1 MDQEIDLRPYVLAL
15 VLRWRLIIICAISL
29 AVIGGIVPLVGTATR
44 SATSD
49 VVIIPSSS
57 QVTLDARFQTTGSL
71 ATNPAAQR
79 LGLINLASSRTLAE
93 QVVKDLGDTT
103 LSANALYAQVKVVS
117 TSDLLQIT
125 VSNPDPDLA
134 LRVAQAWGKA
144 YETLVINVYGG
155 SQFRIDL
162 LTTEI
167 NLAKQRSSQAQTA
180 LEKSLVS
187 SQSIKVQQQ
196 IANLNDLLS
205 GSRASQQQLYA
216 DYLSRSHSVELIL
229 QDAQTLRDQADTQG
243 TSAFANSFAS
253 LMLRVRIVGSSTPA
267 FQMTVADLASI
278 ETNPSNLSAN
288 LDQLIKA
295 LAHRRDQLLAQSNE
309 VANAITSGGMI
320 ATGLDAATRQRYIDQ
335 LADLN
340 GTYEQLQA
348 RQNTLIQQRDLAA
361 EALSLLLRK
370 RSEMEVAQGSPQIEV
385 RFIGASIA
393 PLISQF
399 DRALLYASV
408 AGILG
413 LLVGAVL
420 ALFLDVVIPA
430 VRQMSMP
437 KPSQS
442 ANRPDAPTGN

>member
-1 MDQEIDLRPYVLAL
+1 MDQEIDLRPYFLAL

-29 AVIGGIVPLVGTATR
+29 AVIGGIVPLVSTTTR

-103 LSANALYAQVKVVS
+103 LSADALYAQVKVVS

-134 LRVAQAWGKA
+134 LRIAQAWGKA

-155 SQFRIDL
+155 SQFRTDLLISEIDL
-162 LTTEI
+162 
-167 NLAKQRSSQAQTA
+167 AQQRYDQAQTA
-180 LEKSLVS
+180 LEKFLAS

-196 IANLNDLLS
+196 IANLNDLLG

-216 DYLSRSHSVELIL
+216 DYLSRSHYVELIL

-253 LMLRVRIVGSSTPA
+253 LMLRVRIVNSSTPI
-267 FQMTVADLASI
+267 FQMAAADLASI
-278 ETNPSNLSAN
+278 ETNPGNLSAN

-335 LADLN
+335 VADLN
-340 GTYEQLQA
+340 STYEQLQA
-348 RQNTLIQQRDLAA
+348 QQSTLTQKRDLARD
-361 EALSLLLRK
+361 ALTLLQRK
-370 RSEMEVAQGSPQIEV
+370 RAEMEVAQGSPQVEV

-393 PLISQF
+393 PFSRMSRTI
-399 DRALLYASV
+399 LYAGV

-420 ALFLDVVIPA
+420 ALFLGVVIPA

-442 ANRPDAPTGN
+442 ANRPDA

>member
-1 MDQEIDLRPYVLAL
+1 MDQEIDLRPYFLAL
-15 VLRWRLIIICAISL
+15 VLRWRLIVICAISL
-29 AVIGGIVPLVGTATR
+29 AVIGGAASFASTTR

-103 LSANALYAQVKVVS
+103 LSADALYAQVKVVS

-125 VSNPDPDLA
+125 VSNSDPDLA
-134 LRVAQAWGKA
+134 LRIAQAWGKA
-144 YETLVINVYGG
+144 YETLVISVYGG
-155 SQFRIDL
+155 SQFRTDL

-167 NLAKQRSSQAQTA
+167 NLAQQRYDQAQTA
-180 LEKSLVS
+180 LEKFLVS
-187 SQSIKVQQQ
+187 SQSIKIQQQ

-205 GSRASQQQLYA
+205 GSRTSQQQLYA

-229 QDAQTLRDQADTQG
+229 QDAQTLRDQVDTQG
-243 TSAFANSFAS
+243 TSKFANSFAS
-253 LMLRVRIVGSSTPA
+253 LMLRVRMVDSSAPVFRLTA
-267 FQMTVADLASI
+267 ADLASI
-278 ETNPSNLSAN
+278 ETDPSNLSAN

-335 LADLN
+335 VAELN
-340 GTYEQLQA
+340 STYEQLQS
-348 RQNTLIQQRDLAA
+348 QQTTLTQQRDLARD
-361 EALSLLLRK
+361 ALTLLQRK
-370 RSEMEVAQGSPQIEV
+370 RAEMEVAQGSPQVEV

-393 PLISQF
+393 PFSRMS
-399 DRALLYASV
+399 RAILYAGV
-408 AGILG
+408 AGVLG
-413 LLVGAVL
+413 LLVGTVL

-437 KPSQS
+437 KSSQP
-442 ANRPDAPTGN
+442 ANRPDAPPGN

>member
-1 MDQEIDLRPYVLAL
+1 MDQEIDLRPYFLAL

-29 AVIGGIVPLVGTATR
+29 AVIGGAASFASTTR

-49 VVIIPSSS
+49 IIIVPSSS

-71 ATNPAAQR
+71 ATNPTAQR
-79 LGLINLASSRTLAE
+79 QGLINLASSRTLAE

-103 LSANALYAQVKVVS
+103 LSADALYAQVKVVS

-134 LRVAQAWGKA
+134 LRIAQAWGKA
-144 YETLVINVYGG
+144 YETLVISVYGG
-155 SQFRIDL
+155 SQFRTDL
-162 LTTEI
+162 LTSEI
-167 NLAKQRSSQAQTA
+167 DLAQQRYDQAQTT
-180 LEKSLVS
+180 LEKFLVS

-216 DYLSRSHSVELIL
+216 DYLSRSHQIELIL
-229 QDAQTLRDQADTQG
+229 QDAQTLRDQVDTQG
-243 TSAFANSFAS
+243 TSKFANSFAS
-253 LMLRVRIVGSSTPA
+253 LMLRVRMVDGSSPVFRLTA
-267 FQMTVADLASI
+267 ADLASI
-278 ETNPSNLSAN
+278 ETDPGNLSVN

-335 LADLN
+335 VADLN
-340 GTYEQLQA
+340 STYEQLQA
-348 RQNTLIQQRDLAA
+348 QQSTLTQKRDLARD
-361 EALSLLLRK
+361 ALTLLQRK
-370 RSEMEVAQGSPQIEV
+370 RAEMEVAQGSPQVEV

-393 PLISQF
+393 PLSRVT
-399 DRALLYASV
+399 RALLYAGV
-408 AGILG
+408 AGVLG

-420 ALFLDVVIPA
+420 ALFLGVVIPA

-442 ANRPDAPTGN
+442 ANRPDAPPGN

>member
-1 MDQEIDLRPYVLAL
+1 MDQEIDLRPYFLAL

-29 AVIGGIVPLVGTATR
+29 AVIGGAASFASTTR

-49 VVIIPSSS
+49 IIIVPSSS
-57 QVTLDARFQTTGSL
+57 QVTLDTRFQTTGSL

-79 LGLINLASSRTLAE
+79 QGLINLASSRTLAE
-93 QVVKDLGDTT
+93 QVVKDLGDIT
-103 LSANALYAQVKVVS
+103 LSADALYAQVKVVS

-134 LRVAQAWGKA
+134 LRIAQAWGKA
-144 YETLVINVYGG
+144 YETLVISVYGG
-155 SQFRIDL
+155 SQFRTDL
-162 LTTEI
+162 LTSEI
-167 NLAKQRSSQAQTA
+167 DLAQQRYDQAQTT
-180 LEKSLVS
+180 LEKFLVS

-216 DYLSRSHSVELIL
+216 DYLSRSHQIELIL
-229 QDAQTLRDQADTQG
+229 QDAQTLRDQVDTQG
-243 TSAFANSFAS
+243 TSKFANSFAS
-253 LMLRVRIVGSSTPA
+253 LMLRVRMVDGSSPVFRLTA
-267 FQMTVADLASI
+267 ADLASI
-278 ETNPSNLSAN
+278 ETDPGNLSVN

-335 LADLN
+335 VADLN
-340 GTYEQLQA
+340 STYEQLQA
-348 RQNTLIQQRDLAA
+348 QQSTLTQKRDLARD
-361 EALSLLLRK
+361 ALTLLQRK
-370 RSEMEVAQGSPQIEV
+370 RAEMEVAQGSPQVEV
-385 RFIGASIA
+385 RFIGASIT
-393 PLISQF
+393 PFSRMS
-399 DRALLYASV
+399 RAQLYAGV

-442 ANRPDAPTGN
+442 ANRPDAPPGN

>member
-1 MDQEIDLRPYVLAL
+1 MDQEIDLRPYFLAL

-29 AVIGGIVPLVGTATR
+29 AVIGGAASFASTTR

-49 VVIIPSSS
+49 IIIVPSSS
-57 QVTLDARFQTTGSL
+57 QVTLDTRFQTTGSL

-79 LGLINLASSRTLAE
+79 QGLINLASSRTLAE
-93 QVVKDLGDTT
+93 QVVKDLGDIT
-103 LSANALYAQVKVVS
+103 LSADALYAQVKVVS

-134 LRVAQAWGKA
+134 LRIAQAWGKA
-144 YETLVINVYGG
+144 YETLVISVYGG
-155 SQFRIDL
+155 SQFRTDL
-162 LTTEI
+162 LTSEI
-167 NLAKQRSSQAQTA
+167 DLAQQRYDQAQTT
-180 LEKSLVS
+180 LEKFLVS

-216 DYLSRSHSVELIL
+216 DYLSRSHQIELIL
-229 QDAQTLRDQADTQG
+229 QDAQTLRDQVDTQG
-243 TSAFANSFAS
+243 TSKFANSFAS
-253 LMLRVRIVGSSTPA
+253 LMLRVRMVDGSSPVFRLTA
-267 FQMTVADLASI
+267 ADLASI
-278 ETNPSNLSAN
+278 ETDPGNLSVN

-309 VANAITSGGMI
+309 ANAITSGGMI

-335 LADLN
+335 VADLN
-340 GTYEQLQA
+340 STYEQLQA
-348 RQNTLIQQRDLAA
+348 QQSTLTQKRDLARD
-361 EALSLLLRK
+361 ALTLLQRK
-370 RSEMEVAQGSPQIEV
+370 RAEMEVAQGSPQVEV

-393 PLISQF
+393 PPLSQVS
-399 DRALLYASV
+399 RAQLYAGV

-420 ALFLDVVIPA
+420 ALFLGVVIPA

-437 KPSQS
+437 RPSQS

>member
-1 MDQEIDLRPYVLAL
+1 MDQEIDLRPYFLAL

-29 AVIGGIVPLVGTATR
+29 AVIGGAASFASTTR

-49 VVIIPSSS
+49 IIIVPSSS
-57 QVTLDARFQTTGSL
+57 QVTLDTRFQTTGSL

-79 LGLINLASSRTLAE
+79 QGLINLASSRTLAE
-93 QVVKDLGDTT
+93 QVVKDLGDIT
-103 LSANALYAQVKVVS
+103 LSADALYAQVKVVS

-134 LRVAQAWGKA
+134 LRIAQAWGKA
-144 YETLVINVYGG
+144 YETLVISVYGG
-155 SQFRIDL
+155 SQFRTDL
-162 LTTEI
+162 LTSEI
-167 NLAKQRSSQAQTA
+167 DLAQQRYDQAQTT
-180 LEKSLVS
+180 LEKFLVS

-216 DYLSRSHSVELIL
+216 DYLSRSHQIELIL
-229 QDAQTLRDQADTQG
+229 QDAQTLRDQVDTQG
-243 TSAFANSFAS
+243 TSKFANSFAS
-253 LMLRVRIVGSSTPA
+253 LMLRVRMVDGSSPVFRLTA
-267 FQMTVADLASI
+267 ADLASI
-278 ETNPSNLSAN
+278 ETDPGNLSVN

-335 LADLN
+335 VADLN
-340 GTYEQLQA
+340 STYEQLQA
-348 RQNTLIQQRDLAA
+348 QQSTLTQKRDLARD
-361 EALSLLLRK
+361 ALTLLQRK
-370 RSEMEVAQGSPQIEV
+370 RAEMEVAQGSPQVEV

-393 PLISQF
+393 PPLSQVS
-399 DRALLYASV
+399 RAQLYAGV

-420 ALFLDVVIPA
+420 ALFLGVVIPA

-437 KPSQS
+437 RPSQS